1 MTKPETVEDKIK
13 EFILKHFPLARKNG
27 FHPGEKWLESGLVD
41 SLGIL
46 DLVSFLE
53 TEFSI
58 TVSDEDLLPENF
70 QSLETVAEFVRKKS

>member
-70 QSLETVAEFVRKKS
+70 QSLETVAEFVRKKG